1 MPKLRTPPETPAQAK
16 KRFCQEIRV
25 RRAYE
30 NMTQKELADEVGIS
44 PPVMSSLLGNPD
56 KITIGRMRTI
66 VTTLK
71 PDMEIVLKLLGY
83 PGKDIDQFRSAAKD
97 NT

>member
-1 MPKLRTPPETPAQAK
+1 MPRLRKPPETPEQARQNFLREVK
-16 KRFCQEIRV
+16 V
-25 RRAYE
+25 RRVYE

-83 PGKDIDQFRSAAKD
+83 PGKDIDQFRTAAKD